1 MGGGGGARKAAAAVF
16 QALPPAR
23 RAAAGAPR
31 VLVLAGPTGVGKT
44 AVSLELA
51 GRLGGEVVS
60 ADSVQVYRGLDVG
73 SAKLGVGDRRGV
85 PHHLMD
91 VLEPERQYT
100 AADFSAE
107 GRKAVQGILDRGG
120 TPLVVGG
127 TGMWLRW
134 FVHGRSA
141 APGSAPEAR
150 AAAEERLRKAYSAAA
165 PEGSPNTP
173 EVEDARWAAAAAV
186 LAKAG
191 DPETAA
197 RLNRNDFFRLSRA
210 LEVVERTG
218 RPLKELDIDFSTP
231 LDYDFRCFFLYPEDR
246 VALARTIDARCV
258 GMLRGGLLE
267 EARDLVLMD
276 PPPGKTARS
285 AIGYR
290 QAADYLERCAAEAAR
305 SPGSWEPDWDAFR
318 DFAEGFC
325 AASRRLAQDQF
336 TWFKKDPMYLWVKR
350 AAGEDPAQTA
360 ELIAAEFSKD
370 SHGAEDMRERLQLS
384 KEKARELRCY
394 RPDLSDLASSEARSS
409 LLQKVKLLVKEIVG
423 SRERPAKVL
432 RKSSNAAPPNLP

>member
-1 MGGGGGARKAAAAVF
+1 MGGGGSRAAAAAALG
-16 QALPPAR
+16 ALPPPR

-51 GRLGGEVVS
+51 RRLGGEVVS

-73 SAKLGVGDRRGV
+73 SAKLPPGDRRGG

-91 VLEPERQYT
+91 VLAPGRQYT
-100 AADFSAE
+100 AADFAAE
-107 GRKAVQGILDRGG
+107 GRRALGGILERGAA
-120 TPLVVGG
+120 PLVVGG

-141 APGSAPEAR
+141 APESAPEAR
-150 AAAEERLRKAYSAAA
+150 AAAERRLRAAHAAAA
-165 PEGSPNTP
+165 PEGSPATP
-173 EVEDARWAAAAAV
+173 DVEAARWAAAAAV
-186 LAKAG
+186 LAEAG

-197 RLNRNDFFRLSRA
+197 RLGRNDFFRLSRA

-218 RPLKELDIDFSTP
+218 RPLKELDIDFSAP
-231 LDYDFRCFFLYPEDR
+231 LDYDFRCFFLFPEDR
-246 VALARTIDARCV
+246 VVLARSIDARCV

-290 QAADYLERCAAEAAR
+290 QAADYLERCAAEAA
-305 SPGSWEPDWDAFR
+305 GSSGGWEPGWDGFQA
-318 DFAEGFC
+318 FAEGFC

-336 TWFKKDPMYLWVKR
+336 TWFKKDPMYLWVQR
-350 AAGEDPAQTA
+350 AAGEDPARTA
-360 ELIAAEFSKD
+360 DLIVREFEKEA
-370 SHGAEDMRERLQLS
+370 HGAVDMRERLQLS
-384 KEKARELRCY
+384 KAKARELRCY
-394 RPDLSDLASSEARSS
+394 RPDLSELSGAETRAS
-409 LLQKVKLLVKEIVG
+409 LLQEVKTLVAEIVEARRG
-423 SRERPAKVL
+423 LREEVKG
-432 RKSSNAAPPNLP
+432 